1 MKKARIAI
9 ILALGIMLVV
19 GIACGGGGEAAPTP
33 TPTATLTQDISCDI
47 QWNEAKD
54 NIGQWMTVC
63 GPVVDTHYATT
74 SNGKPTFLN
83 IGKPYP
89 NSNRLTVVIWGDD
102 RGNFPSPPENYYQG
116 KNVGVT
122 GLITEYEGIA
132 EIMVSNP
139 GQIEEY

>member
-9 ILALGIMLVV
+9 VLLV
-19 GIACGGGGEAAPTP
+19 GILLLLGLACCPTEDTP
-33 TPTATLTQDISCDI
+33 TISCDI
-47 QWNEAKD
+47 QWNEAKY
-54 NIGQWMTVC
+54 NIGEWMTVC

-83 IGKPYP
+83 IGEPYP
-89 NSNRLTVVIWGDD
+89 NSDRITVVIWGDD

-132 EIMVSNP
+132 EITVSNP

>member
-9 ILALGIMLVV
+9 ILVLGIMLVV

-33 TPTATLTQDISCDI
+33 TPTATLTPVISCDLN
-47 QWNEAKD
+47 WNEAKD

-83 IGKPYP
+83 IGEDYP
-89 NSNRLTVVIWGDD
+89 STSRFTVVIWGDD
-102 RGNFPSPPENYYQG
+102 RDKFPAAPENYYYG
-116 KNVGVT
+116 KKIAVT
-122 GLITEYEGIA
+122 GLIESYGGIA
-132 EIMVSNP
+132 EIAVSSP
-139 GQIEEY
+139 SQIEEY